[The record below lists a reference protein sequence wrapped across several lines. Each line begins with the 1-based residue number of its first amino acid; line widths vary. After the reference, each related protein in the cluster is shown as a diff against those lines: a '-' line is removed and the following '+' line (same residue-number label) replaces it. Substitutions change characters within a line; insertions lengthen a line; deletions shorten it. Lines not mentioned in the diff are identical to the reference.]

1 MVLAGGFSVET
12 SLHAMRL
19 IMSGVFDQFPGL
31 KIVLGHVGEGI
42 PFWLD
47 RIDNRYL
54 LWKKVGS
61 AETLKRL
68 PSEYFKNNFYI
79 STSGMTYQAPLEL
92 ALKTLGAEN
101 ILFAGDYPYEDIQE
115 AVNGINACCIAD
127 SVRKKIF
134 HENAEQVFRI
144 PT

>member
-31 KIVLGHVGEGI
+31 KIVLGHMGEGI

-79 STSGMTYQAPLEL
+79 STSGMTY
-92 ALKTLGAEN
+92 
-101 ILFAGDYPYEDIQE
+101 
-115 AVNGINACCIAD
+115 
-127 SVRKKIF
+127 
-134 HENAEQVFRI
+134 
-144 PT
+144 